1 MRWCLGPCSF
11 VPVQHFF
18 DWFSQRVRPEEPWLI
33 LGKGPSF
40 ASRQSYDL
48 SGYHLLSLNHAVR
61 EQPVLVAHMI
71 DLNVVEACGDV
82 LESQARF
89 LVMPWYP
96 HVHNRPGSRSLEAL
110 LPSSPP
116 LQRFARSGRLLWY
129 DLSTSLVRHGAGPVV
144 NASYFSAEA
153 ALNLLA
159 VAGVRRVRTLGVDG
173 GSDYSPDFDDLRE
186 KTLLANGRPS
196 FDLQFEGFARTILDT
211 GVDVAPLQVPSP
223 LRVYV
228 AHTPAETLPV
238 AVLGHSLRRHASLS
252 VEFVALPAERP
263 LPEGIGPALVLSPR
277 AHCVADVRRL
287 WMAGVGE
294 REVAVPASGPGG
306 GDTLGL
312 ALLGFGAGS
321 DLPQLASLLR
331 AGVSA
336 APLSGALRSLT
347 RPRLHPAWNPDPRY
361 QAGRSRFLHYSQD
374 GSEPWLTW
382 SHPFG
387 HLWAGDL
394 LDGITRGCISP
405 ELVAGEIRRGHV
417 RPSLGYQVEHRIEE
431 PLLLPREARLLDRGF
446 RPSEGDSR
454 RRLSPVTIS
463 VALLQALAR
472 QVERRARQYRLRLGT
487 RVTATGQ
494 G

>member
-1 MRWCLGPCSF
+1 
-11 VPVQHFF
+11 V
-18 DWFSQRVRPEEPWLI
+18 
-33 LGKGPSF
+33 K
-40 ASRQSYDL
+40 
-48 SGYHLLSLNHAVR
+48 
-61 EQPVLVAHMI
+61 
-71 DLNVVEACGDV
+71 
-82 LESQARF
+82 
-89 LVMPWYP
+89 
-96 HVHNRPGSRSLEAL
+96 
-110 LPSSPP
+110 
-116 LQRFARSGRLLWY
+116 
-129 DLSTSLVRHGAGPVV
+129 
-144 NASYFSAEA
+144 ASYFSAEA

-173 GSDYSPDFDDLRE
+173 GSDYSRDFDDLKE

-223 LRVYV
+223 IRVYV

-238 AVLGHSLRRHASLS
+238 AVLRHSLRRHASLS
-252 VEFVALPAERP
+252 VEFVALPVEGP
-263 LPEGIGPALVLSPR
+263 LPEGVGPALVLGPR
-277 AHCVADVRRL
+277 AQCVADVRPL
-287 WMAGVGE
+287 WMAGVGQG
-294 REVAVPASGPGG
+294 EVAVPAPGPAG
-306 GDTLGL
+306 GDNVGL
-312 ALLGFGAGS
+312 ALLGPGAGS
-321 DLPQLASLLR
+321 DLPQLAGLLR
-331 AGVSA
+331 VGVSA
-336 APLSGALRSLT
+336 ASLSAALLSLT

-361 QAGRSRFLHYSQD
+361 QAGRSRFLHYLQD

-405 ELVAGEIRRGHV
+405 ELVAAEIRKGHV
-417 RPSLGYQVEHRIEE
+417 RPSLGYQIQHRIEE

-446 RPSEGDSR
+446 HPFEGNSR
-454 RRLSPVTIS
+454 RRLSPLTVS

-472 QVERRARQYRLRLGT
+472 QVERRAHQFRHRFDP